1 MVAEVGVHD
10 DNKVAGGIFQAVDVS
25 CTQTELALT
34 GLEDDVFRAIEF
46 LELLRDLEG
55 AVRGSVVDDNN
66 FPIQLPMIKKPML
79 APELLSYISVS
90 AYSSLKV
97 LWISQI
103 MIGRFLR
110 SL

>member
-34 GLEDDVFRAIEF
+34 RLKDDVFGAIEF

-55 AVRGSVVDDNN
+55 AVRGSVVNDNN
-66 FPIQLPMIKKPML
+66 LPIQLPI
-79 APELLSYISVS
+79 I
-90 AYSSLKV
+90 
-97 LWISQI
+97 
-103 MIGRFLR
+103 F
-110 SL
+110 